1 MTTQENTPETQ
12 CGFRSNRGTVDMIL
26 VRRQIQEKC
35 REQNMCLY
43 AAFVDLTKAFDTVG
57 RDGLGKIL
65 ARLSCP
71 PPPNFSPSS
80 ASCMKVSKVR

>member
-1 MTTQENTPETQ
+1 MTAQENMPETQ

-35 REQNMCLY
+35 REQNMGLY
-43 AAFVDLTKAFDTVG
+43 AAFVDLTEAFDTVG

-65 ARLSCP
+65 ARLGCP
-71 PPPNFSPSS
+71 TKFLTIL
-80 ASCMKVSKVR
+80 RQLHEGQ